1 MNDCKAMKIDLRYRT
16 EFLGYQQAI
25 ATSFFVASVFAAS
38 ATTGSATAVSA
49 TAAPAAA
56 RTSAPPA
63 STNLA
68 TKLPRALAVPGGI
81 AIVKVADAQTQLIPP
96 TVSSDG
102 KRVWTVNQNGAW
114 FAVVGLPLSIKPGE
128 HTIDINHDGQTKPQK
143 ISFVVKDKKYAVQRL
158 TISNKAMVDP
168 PPEVQDR
175 IEKESKHLAKVRAT
189 FSASTATQGAFSLPA
204 DGRLSSKFGLG
215 RVLNGQVRSPHAGLD
230 LAIGVGTPV
239 VAAADGVLLDADDY
253 YYCGKTAFID
263 HGNGLIS
270 MHCHLN
276 EFVAKVGDV
285 VKRGDVIGKSGVTGR
300 ITGPHLH
307 WSIYLN
313 AVSVDPELF
322 LNQAVTEKKPAKLP

>member
-1 MNDCKAMKIDLRYRT
+1 MKIDPCCRT
-16 EFLGYQQAI
+16 EFLAFRLAI
-25 ATSFFVASVFAAS
+25 ATSFFIASVI
-38 ATTGSATAVSA
+38 TASA
-49 TAAPAAA
+49 TAASVTAATAVA
-56 RTSAPPA
+56 RPSAPAP
-63 STNLA
+63 TNLA

-81 AIVKVADAQTQLIPP
+81 AIVKVADAQTQLMPP

-128 HTIDINHDGQTKPQK
+128 HTIDIHHDGQTKPQK

-168 PPEVQDR
+168 PPEVQER
-175 IEKESKHLAKVRAT
+175 IENESKHLAKVRAT
-189 FSASTATQGAFSLPA
+189 FSASTTTQGAFSLPA

-276 EFVAKVGDV
+276 EFIAKVGDV

>member
-1 MNDCKAMKIDLRYRT
+1 MKMNLWFSSI
-16 EFLGYQQAI
+16 FL
-25 ATSFFVASVFAAS
+25 TRNLLFALIH
-38 ATTGSATAVSA
+38 TGSSLAFLAL
-49 TAAPAAA
+49 AAPAFAQI
-56 RTSAPPA
+56 
-63 STNLA
+63 
-68 TKLPRALAVPGGI
+68 KLPRALAVPGGI
-81 AIVKVADAQTQLIPP
+81 AIVTVADAQNQVAAPI
-96 TVSSDG
+96 VSSEG
-102 KRVWTVNQNGAW
+102 KRVWTVKQNGKW
-114 FAVVGLPLSIKPGE
+114 IAVVGLPLSIKPGE
-128 HTIDINHDGQTKPQK
+128 HHLELITDIQTQTQSKPQK
-143 ISFVVKDKKYAVQRL
+143 IAFTVKDKKYPVQRL
-158 TISNKAMVDP
+158 TITNKAMVDP
-168 PPEVQDR
+168 PPEVQER
-175 IEKESKHLAKVRAT
+175 IENESKHLAKVRAT
-189 FSASTATQGAFSLPA
+189 FTASSSTHGAFSLPA

-215 RVLNGQVRSPHAGLD
+215 RILNGQPRSPHAGLD

-322 LNQAVTEKKPAKLP
+322 LKQAIAKN